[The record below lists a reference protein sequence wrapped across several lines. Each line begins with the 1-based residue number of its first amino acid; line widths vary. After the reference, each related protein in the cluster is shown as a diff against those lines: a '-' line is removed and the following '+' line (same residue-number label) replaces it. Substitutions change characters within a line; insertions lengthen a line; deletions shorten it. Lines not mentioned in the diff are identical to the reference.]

1 MTNRPITSRCST
13 QRSSSANIS
22 NDLHTFDLTR
32 QRRELLQPA
41 LLRPRPYFPGNPP
54 MARRVKK
61 PATDLV
67 ESLPPLPLDADHWHA
82 IFEAMRLPPQHR
94 RVVDLAL
101 RGYETKQI
109 ATLMGIGEATI
120 KTYLQRIFTRTGTR
134 GRMQLAMHVL
144 AVSHQVNGNGP
155 CRPSG

>member
-1 MTNRPITSRCST
+1 
-13 QRSSSANIS
+13 
-22 NDLHTFDLTR
+22 
-32 QRRELLQPA
+32 
-41 LLRPRPYFPGNPP
+41 

-61 PATDLV
+61 PAAEV
-67 ESLPPLPLDADHWHA
+67 VGSLPPLPLNAGHWEA
-82 IFEAMRLPPQHR
+82 IFKAMRLPPQHR

-109 ATLMGIGEATI
+109 AILMGIGEATI
-120 KTYLQRIFTRTGTR
+120 KTYLQRIFDRTGTR

-144 AVSHQVNGNGP
+144 ALSHQVNGNGT